1 MKKAILFLLM
11 TLLSPL
17 THADFKESRDYVRL
31 FPSQPVSTG
40 QRIEV
45 REFFW
50 YSCPHCFHLE
60 PVLNEW
66 LKHKPADVEFV
77 RTPAVL
83 RQSWEPQARAYYAFE
98 ALGVA
103 KRLHDPFF
111 DAIHV
116 RHRDLSDE
124 EQMAAWAARH
134 GVSAQAFRSAYHS
147 FAVDTRI
154 RNAKAL
160 EQAEGINA
168 VPTLVVEGRYLT
180 NVGMAGGR
188 KRMMRLLDFLVQKA
202 KKTHAA
208 D

>member
-1 MKKAILFLLM
+1 MKKTILCLLM
-11 TLLSPL
+11 TLLPAL
-17 THADFKESRDYVRL
+17 AHADFKESRDYVRL
-31 FPSQPVSTG
+31 FPSQPVTTG
-40 QRIEV
+40 HRIEV

-60 PVLNEW
+60 PVLNQW
-66 LKHKPADVEFV
+66 LRHKPAGVAFV

-98 ALGVA
+98 ALGVVD
-103 KRLHDPFF
+103 RLHDAFF

-116 RHRDLSDE
+116 RHRDLSGED
-124 EQMAAWAARH
+124 QIAAWAARH
-134 GVSAQAFRSAYHS
+134 GVNAQAFRSAYQS

-188 KRMMRLLDFLVQKA
+188 KRMMRLIDFLIEKA
-202 KKTHAA
+202 KKTRTH
-208 D
+208 